1 MFLIQKADGINI
13 MNFIKKCFTKLND
26 FVHKHKEGIPFLI
39 YVVIYLTW
47 FSILENKVVVPK
59 YLIHLEADDHIP
71 FIPAFI
77 IPYNIWFAY
86 VLGTVLFLLFTA
98 KDEYS
103 RLFLFLTTGM
113 TLFLIISTLWPN
125 GQNLRPNL
133 IGKEGFFEAWVAQLY
148 RTDTPTN
155 IWPSIHVYNSLGVEF
170 AVARSE
176 KLRKYRW
183 IRFSS
188 FILCILIILSTMFLK
203 QHSVFDVGTAIIL
216 AVVMYY
222 LVYYMDVIQLIKTA
236 REKKNAEKEY
246 VRKHWK

>member
-1 MFLIQKADGINI
+1 MNALKSFYYKAS
-13 MNFIKKCFTKLND
+13 D
-26 FVHKHKEGIPFLI
+26 FFHRHKDGIPFLL
-39 YVVIYLTW
+39 YVIIYLTW
-47 FSILENKVVVPK
+47 FSVLENNVIVPK

-77 IPYNIWFAY
+77 IPYELWFGY

-98 KDEYS
+98 KDEYA
-103 RLFLFLTTGM
+103 RLFYFLTTGM
-113 TLFLIISTLWPN
+113 TIFLIISTLWPN

-133 IGKEGFFEAWVAQLY
+133 IGNEGFFESWVAHLY

-170 AVARSE
+170 AIARSE
-176 KLRKYRW
+176 KLRRYRW
-183 IRFSS
+183 VKIAS
-188 FILCILIILSTMFLK
+188 FILCISIILSTMFLK

-222 LVYYMDVIQLIKTA
+222 LIYYMDVIQIVRTY
-236 REKKNAEKEY
+236 REKKHAEKEY
-246 VRKHWK
+246 VRKHWKQ

>member
-1 MFLIQKADGINI
+1 MNAFKNLYIKAS
-13 MNFIKKCFTKLND
+13 D
-26 FVHKHKEGIPFLI
+26 FVHRHKEGIPFLI

-47 FSILENKVVVPK
+47 FSILEDQVVVPK
-59 YLIHLEADDHIP
+59 YLIHLEADNHIP

-77 IPYNIWFAY
+77 IPYELWFGY

-98 KDEYS
+98 KEEYK
-103 RLFLFLTTGM
+103 RLFVFLTTGM

-125 GQNLRPNL
+125 GQDLRPNL
-133 IGKEGFFEAWVAQLY
+133 IGNEGFFESWVAHLY

-155 IWPSIHVYNSLGVEF
+155 IWPSIHVYNSLGIEF

-176 KLRKYRW
+176 KLRRHKG
-183 IRFSS
+183 IRIAS

-216 AVVMYY
+216 AVGMYY
-222 LVYYMDVIQLIKTA
+222 LIYYLDIIQMIKTA
-236 REKKNAEKEY
+236 KEKRQAEKEY
-246 VRKHWK
+246 VRKH